1 MPKAANSSCRF
12 AKKNASSNL
21 YVAHMALALY
31 TMIKPIESSKNVI
44 KIKMKSGD
52 LLFVDTPNTPS
63 FLSLRVRALI
73 LAYARRL

>member
-1 MPKAANSSCRF
+1 
-12 AKKNASSNL
+12 
-21 YVAHMALALY
+21 MALALY